1 MKPSKLCQMS
11 EKLDVI
17 IIGAGAAGLA
27 CGIEAERRGLAFFII
42 DRGSIVNSIYRF
54 PVNMKFF
61 TSADLLEIGDLPLIS
76 PTLKPRRPEV
86 LKYYRRVARHYDL
99 PIRDYEEV
107 LKVVGSDGDFEVQT
121 KDRLEEKHIL
131 QCRKIIIATGYY
143 DNPNMMNVCGEELD
157 KVSHYYSEAHPYFGK
172 KVAVIGGKN
181 SAAETAL
188 ELYRNHVDVTLIYRG
203 EALGKHIKYWV
214 LPDIQNRIRNGEI
227 RAYLSTEVIEIKPT
241 EIIIETLE
249 GLIALENDF
258 VLAMTGYHPD
268 VEFLSGSGIEVDADT
283 MIPQHDPE
291 TLETN
296 AKGIYVAG
304 AIVSGRMTNRVFIEN
319 GRFHG
324 EQIFRHWPE
333 TQTVG

>member
-1 MKPSKLCQMS
+1 MS
-11 EKLDVI
+11 EKLDVV

-27 CGIEAERRGLAFFII
+27 CGIEAKRRALAFCII
-42 DRGSIVNSIYRF
+42 DRGSVVNSIYRF

-61 TSADLLEIGDLPLIS
+61 TSADLLEIGGLPLIS

-86 LKYYRRVARHYDL
+86 LKYYRRVAHQYDL

-107 LKVVGSDGDFEVQT
+107 LRVAGSDGDFEVET
-121 KDRLEEKHIL
+121 KDRLAEKHKL
-131 QCRKIIIATGYY
+131 HCRKIIISTGYY
-143 DNPNMMNVCGEELD
+143 DNPNMMNVPGEALD

-181 SAAETAL
+181 SAVETAL
-188 ELYRNHVDVTLIYRG
+188 ELCRNHVEVTLIYRG
-203 EALGKHIKYWV
+203 TALGKHIKYWV

-227 RAYLSTEVIEIKPT
+227 RAYLSTEVIEIGPA
-241 EIIIETLE
+241 EIIIETPE
-249 GLIALENDF
+249 GVLTLENDF

-268 VEFLSGSGIEVDADT
+268 VEFLSSSGIAVDANT
-283 MIPQHDPE
+283 MVPRHDPE

-333 TQTVG
+333 TSAG

>member
-1 MKPSKLCQMS
+1 M
-11 EKLDVI
+11 
-17 IIGAGAAGLA
+17 
-27 CGIEAERRGLAFFII
+27 
-42 DRGSIVNSIYRF
+42 
-54 PVNMKFF
+54 
-61 TSADLLEIGDLPLIS
+61 
-76 PTLKPRRPEV
+76 
-86 LKYYRRVARHYDL
+86 
-99 PIRDYEEV
+99 
-107 LKVVGSDGDFEVQT
+107 
-121 KDRLEEKHIL
+121 
-131 QCRKIIIATGYY
+131 
-143 DNPNMMNVCGEELD
+143 
-157 KVSHYYSEAHPYFGK
+157 
-172 KVAVIGGKN
+172 
-181 SAAETAL
+181 
-188 ELYRNHVDVTLIYRG
+188 
-203 EALGKHIKYWV
+203 
-214 LPDIQNRIRNGEI
+214 
-227 RAYLSTEVIEIKPT
+227 IEIKPT

>member
-1 MKPSKLCQMS
+1 MS
-11 EKLDVI
+11 EKLDLI

-27 CGIEAERRGLAFFII
+27 CGIEAKRRNLAFCII
-42 DRGSIVNSIYRF
+42 DRGSVVNSIYRF
-54 PVNMKFF
+54 PVNMEFF

-76 PTLKPRRPEV
+76 PTLKPRRHEV
-86 LKYYRRVARHYDL
+86 LKYYRRVTRHYDL
-99 PIRDYEEV
+99 PLRDYEEV
-107 LKVVGSDGDFEVQT
+107 LKVSGSDGDFAVET
-121 KDRLEEKHIL
+121 KDRRAQEHSLR
-131 QCRKIIIATGYY
+131 CSKIIVATGYF
-143 DNPNMMNVCGEELD
+143 DNPNLMNVPGEELD
-157 KVSHYYSEAHPYFGK
+157 KVSHYYTEAHPYFGK

-181 SAAETAL
+181 SAVETAL

-203 EALGKHIKYWV
+203 AALGKHIKYWV

-227 RAYLSTEVIEIKPT
+227 RAYLSTEVIEIRPT
-241 EIIIETLE
+241 EIIIKTPEAML
-249 GLIALENDF
+249 ALENDS

-268 VEFLSGSGIEVDADT
+268 VEFLSSSGIEVERET

-296 AKGIYVAG
+296 AKGIYLAG

-324 EQIFRHWPE
+324 EQIFHHWPE
-333 TQTVG
+333 I

>member
-1 MKPSKLCQMS
+1 MS
-11 EKLDVI
+11 EKLDLI

-27 CGIEAERRGLAFFII
+27 CGIEARRRGLDFCII
-42 DRGSIVNSIYRF
+42 DRGSVVNSIYRF
-54 PVNMKFF
+54 PVNMEFF

-76 PTLKPRRPEV
+76 PTLKPRRHEV
-86 LKYYRRVARHYDL
+86 LKYYRRVTRHYDL
-99 PIRDYEEV
+99 PLRDYEEV
-107 LKVVGSDGDFEVQT
+107 LKVAGSDGDFEVAT
-121 KDRLEEKHIL
+121 KDRQAQKHSL
-131 QCRKIIIATGYY
+131 RCRKIIVATGYF
-143 DNPNMMNVCGEELD
+143 DNPNMMNVPGEELD
-157 KVSHYYSEAHPYFGK
+157 KVSHYYTEAHPYFGK

-181 SAAETAL
+181 SAVETAL
-188 ELYRNHVDVTLIYRG
+188 ELYRNHVNVTLIYRG
-203 EALGKHIKYWV
+203 AALGKHIKYWV

-227 RAYLSTEVIEIKPT
+227 RAYLSTEVIEIGPAK
-241 EIIIETLE
+241 IIIKTPE
-249 GLIALENDF
+249 GLVTLENDS

-268 VEFLSGSGIEVDADT
+268 VEFLSSSGIEVNRDT

-296 AKGIYVAG
+296 AKGIYLAG

-333 TQTVG
+333 IRTDG

>member
-1 MKPSKLCQMS
+1 MS
-11 EKLDVI
+11 EKLDLI

-27 CGIEAERRGLAFFII
+27 CGIEAKRRGLAFHII
-42 DRGSIVNSIYRF
+42 DRGSVVNSIYRF
-54 PVNMKFF
+54 PVNMEFF

-86 LKYYRRVARHYDL
+86 LKYYRRVTRHYDL
-99 PIRDYEEV
+99 PLRDYEEV
-107 LKVVGSDGDFEVQT
+107 LKVVGSDGDFELET
-121 KDRLEEKHIL
+121 KDRLAEKHVL
-131 QCRKIIIATGYY
+131 HCRKIIVATGYF
-143 DNPNMMNVCGEELD
+143 DNPNRMNVPGEELD
-157 KVSHYYSEAHPYFGK
+157 KLSHYYTEAHPYFGK
-172 KVAVIGGKN
+172 QVAVIGGKN
-181 SAAETAL
+181 SAVETAL
-188 ELYRNHVDVTLIYRG
+188 ELYRSHVDVTLIYRG

-227 RAYLSTEVIEIKPT
+227 RAYLSTEVIEIRPT
-241 EIIIETLE
+241 EVIIKTPE
-249 GLIALENDF
+249 GVVTISNDF

-268 VEFLSGSGIEVDADT
+268 VEFLSNLGIEVDKDT

-296 AKGIYVAG
+296 AKGIYLAG
-304 AIVSGRMTNRVFIEN
+304 AIVSGRMTNRIFIEN

-333 TQTVG
+333 TQTVE